1 MDDMDNLEV
10 IHNASNEPCSDVE
23 SHGKSETEKIMKY
36 NDDEVYNKHL
46 KLFLDQTES
55 ELEQAAHKTKG
66 TSLVKKNDVVCPIC
80 PKKFKLKNRL
90 DLHIRKSHIKNR

>member
-1 MDDMDNLEV
+1 MEDMDNQDV

-23 SHGKSETEKIMKY
+23 SHGKLETETEKIMKY

-55 ELEQAAHKTKG
+55 ELEQASRKTKG
-66 TSLVKKNDVVCPIC
+66 RSLVKKNDLVCPIC
-80 PKKFKLKNRL
+80 
-90 DLHIRKSHIKNR
+90 